1 MPILSEIGQRI
12 SLWLHEVIYSMPSP
26 NNHTLN
32 TGVPSYDD
40 GAGNARPKLVD
51 LIEEPGE
58 PKALAGGIGPLSFAG
73 SGYGVMLIIT
83 VCRMTSPPA
92 ASHW

>member
-1 MPILSEIGQRI
+1 MMTVLSVIGERI

-26 NNHTLN
+26 DNHTLN
-32 TGVPSYDD
+32 AGVPSYDD
-40 GAGNARPKLVD
+40 AGNSHTKLSD

-73 SGYGVMLIIT
+73 SGYGIMLVIT
-83 VCRMTSPPA
+83 VCRVTST
-92 ASHW
+92 SKRVD

>member
-1 MPILSEIGQRI
+1 MSVLSVIGQRV

-26 NNHTLN
+26 DNRTVNAF
-32 TGVPSYDD
+32 TGVASYDD
-40 GAGNARPKLVD
+40 EGNGNNKLSD

-73 SGYGVMLIIT
+73 SGYGIMLVIT
-83 VCRMTSPPA
+83 VC
-92 ASHW
+92 